1 MSKFK
6 VVATSTTFGV
16 VNKEPLAKLI
26 EAGCE
31 VVLNERGRPYTEEEL
46 IEIASDADAVIV
58 GNDHITENVIK
69 QLPNVKLYAK
79 HGVGYDKID
88 VKAADEHGVYVTN
101 VPGSNSNE
109 VADLVFAFIGNLA
122 RHINIGNKEVR
133 EGIWNKRRGIS
144 MHKKTIGII
153 GTGHIGQLVIKRANG
168 FDMNVLGYDMF
179 ESDEAKSLGLKYVSL
194 DELLKESD
202 FITLHLPSTP
212 ETKHI
217 IDKEAFSKMKD
228 NVLLINTAREDLVN
242 LDDLNEALSN
252 HEIGGFATDAY
263 STEPA
268 EYKPYFDHE
277 NVLLTPH
284 IGATTVDAN
293 LNMGL
298 GAVESILA
306 IKEGKKPRQEY
317 IRNNVNFKTTESV

>member
-1 MSKFK
+1 MNKFK
-6 VVATSTTFGV
+6 VVTTSTTFGI
-16 VNKEPLAKLI
+16 VNKEPFEKLI
-26 EAGCE
+26 DAGCE
-31 VVLNERGRPYTEEEL
+31 VILNELGRPYTEEEL
-46 IEIASDADAVIV
+46 IEIADDADAVIV
-58 GNDHITENVIK
+58 GNDHITKRVIEA
-69 QLPNVKLYAK
+69 LPNVKLYAK

-88 VKAADEHGVYVTN
+88 VDAADEQGVYVTN

-144 MHKKTIGII
+144 MYKKTIGII
-153 GTGHIGQLVIKRANG
+153 GTGHIGRLVIKRANG
-168 FDMNVLGYDMF
+168 YDMNVLGYDMY
-179 ESDEAKSLGLKYVSL
+179 ESNEARKLGLKYVNL
-194 DELLKESD
+194 DELLQKSD

-217 IDKEAFSKMKD
+217 IDKETFSKMKD
-228 NVLLINTAREDLVN
+228 NVLLVNTAREDLVN

-252 HEIGGFATDAY
+252 KAIGGFATDAY

-284 IGATTVDAN
+284 IGATTLDAN

-306 IKEGKKPRQEY
+306 IKNNQKPPAKY
-317 IRNNVNFKTTESV
+317 IRNTIKF